1 VQQVI
6 QSAKAGDWTV
16 SADPASGLETV
27 VVAGFPLEPA
37 EYELELE
44 SADEANA
51 IAFLADGGFVL
62 LDTTMNAELAAEG
75 LARDAIRAIQD
86 TRKAAGLNVS
96 DRIVLSMVAAD
107 DADFQSLRAFEQT
120 IAGETL
126 AVDFRL
132 VQSDIPEIV
141 AAQTAGVGAQR
152 TVLTADKYANA
163 GVLVIDVW
171 KVTPTDV

>member
-1 VQQVI
+1 
-6 QSAKAGDWTV
+6 
-16 SADPASGLETV
+16 
-27 VVAGFPLEPA
+27 
-37 EYELELE
+37 
-44 SADEANA
+44 
-51 IAFLADGGFVL
+51 VL